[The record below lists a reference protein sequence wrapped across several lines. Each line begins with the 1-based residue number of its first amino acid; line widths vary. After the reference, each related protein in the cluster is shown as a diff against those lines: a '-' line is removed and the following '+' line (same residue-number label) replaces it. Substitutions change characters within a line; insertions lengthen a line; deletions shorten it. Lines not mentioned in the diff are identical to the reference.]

1 MHKRQIQAFNL
12 NIYSKKQRWK
22 LLLAGA
28 AILIIVASLWYT
40 NILVK
45 KIETE
50 ERKKVQLWAE
60 AIQNKASLVS
70 YTGELFHKISDE
82 ERNKIELW
90 AEANK
95 RAATSNN
102 HSDLTFYLDILS
114 RNTTIP
120 VIVIDEKENIVNN
133 RNFDIEEGVDTA
145 QFLRDELEKMKS
157 SSNEPIDL
165 VYHIPGYT
173 FKQKLYYKDSKIFS
187 ELKIV
192 LDDLIQSF
200 ISEIVIN
207 SASVPV
213 IYTDSTQT
221 EIIEYGNL
229 EGGKTGISQDFLMAT
244 ISDMREQNEPIAVT
258 INKQTVNYIFYK
270 DSKLLQQLKYYPF
283 FQIFIIALFLLI
295 SYYLFSTSRKVE
307 QNQVWVGMAKE
318 TAHQLGTPLSSLIA
332 WVEYLKLKDVD
343 ENTINELSKDI
354 TRLEIITERFSKIGS
369 VPKLEQESLNEVINN
384 TLDYLRVRI
393 SKKVNVSFT
402 TQNNVEIRAKLN
414 PSLFSWVFENLI
426 KNAVDAMKGEG
437 NIDIYITDQSQFVY
451 IDITD
456 TGIGI
461 PRAKHKT
468 IFEPGF
474 TTKQRGW
481 GLGLSLVKRIIENYH
496 EGKIFVKQSDAAGTT
511 FRIVL
516 NK

>member
-1 MHKRQIQAFNL
+1 M

-70 YTGELFHKISDE
+70 YTGELFQKISDE

-95 RAATSNN
+95 RIATSNN
-102 HSDLTFYLDILS
+102 RSDLTFYLNILE

-120 VIVIDEKENIVNN
+120 VMVVDDEENIANW
-133 RNFDIEEGVDTA
+133 RNFDIKEGEDTS
-145 QFLRDELEKMKS
+145 QFLADQLTLMKNS
-157 SSNEPIDL
+157 NNEPIDL
-165 VYHIPGYT
+165 TYHIPGYT
-173 FKQKLYYKDSKIFS
+173 IKQKLYYKDSKIFS
-187 ELKIV
+187 ELKTV

-213 IYTDSTQT
+213 IYTDSTQIN
-221 EIIEYGNL
+221 IIEYGNL
-229 EGGKTGISQDFLMAT
+229 EGGKTGIGQDFLEAT
-244 ISDMREQNEPIAVT
+244 IADMREQNEPIGIT
-258 INKQTVNYIFYK
+258 INNQTRNYIFYK
-270 DSKLLQQLKYYPF
+270 DSKLLQQLKYYPY
-283 FQIFIIALFLLI
+283 FQILIIALFLLI

-332 WVEYLKLKDVD
+332 WVEYLKLKDVVD
-343 ENTINELSKDI
+343 DNTINELSKDI
-354 TRLEIITERFSKIGS
+354 TRLETITERFSKIGS
-369 VPKLEQESLNEVINN
+369 VPKLEQETLNEVINN
-384 TLDYLRVRI
+384 TLAYLRVRI
-393 SKKVNVSFT
+393 SKKVNITFT
-402 TQNNVEIRAKLN
+402 TQNNAEILAKLN
-414 PSLFSWVFENLI
+414 PSLFSWVLENVI

-437 NIDIYITDQSQFVY
+437 NIDIYITDQTQFVY

-456 TGIGI
+456 TGTGI
-461 PRAKHKT
+461 PRAKQKT

-496 EGKIFVKQSDAAGTT
+496 AGKIFVKQSDATGTT

>member
-1 MHKRQIQAFNL
+1 V

-40 NILVK
+40 NVLVK
-45 KIETE
+45 KIANE

-60 AIQNKASLVS
+60 AIQNKASLVN
-70 YTGELFHKISDE
+70 YTGELFQKISDD

-95 RAATSNN
+95 RAATSND

-120 VIVIDEKENIVNN
+120 VIVIDKSENIINW
-133 RNFDIEEGVDTA
+133 RNFDLTAEMDTA
-145 QFLRDELEKMKS
+145 QFLKEQLEEMKVS
-157 SSNEPIDL
+157 NNEPIDL
-165 VYHIPGYT
+165 IYHIPGYT

-187 ELKIV
+187 ELKVV
-192 LDDLIQSF
+192 LDDLIESF

-213 IYTDSTQT
+213 IYTDSTQ
-221 EIIEYGNL
+221 INVIEYGNL
-229 EGGKTGISQDFLMAT
+229 EGEKTGVGQDFLLAT
-244 ISDMREQNEPIAVT
+244 IDEMRLQNEPIMIT
-258 INKQTVNYIFYK
+258 INNQTVNYIFYK

-283 FQIFIIALFLLI
+283 FQIVIIALFLLI

-318 TAHQLGTPLSSLIA
+318 TAHQLGTPLSSLMA
-332 WVEYLKLKDVD
+332 WVEYLKLKNVD

-354 TRLEIITERFSKIGS
+354 TRLEMITERFSKIGS
-369 VPKLEQESLNEVINN
+369 VPTLEQESINQVIKE
-384 TLDYLRVRI
+384 TIGYLKVRI
-393 SKKVNVSFT
+393 SKKVSISFGS
-402 TQNNVEIRAKLN
+402 QNDAEIMAKLN
-414 PSLFSWVFENLI
+414 PSLFSWVLENII

-437 NIDIYITDQSQFVY
+437 NISIFVTDQFQFVY

-456 TGIGI
+456 SGTGI
-461 PRAKHKT
+461 PRAKQKT

-496 EGKIFVKQSDAAGTT
+496 SGKVFVKQSDATGTT

>member
-1 MHKRQIQAFNL
+1 
-12 NIYSKKQRWK
+12 
-22 LLLAGA
+22 LAGA
-28 AILIIVASLWYT
+28 AVLIIAASLWYT
-40 NILVK
+40 NVIVQ
-45 KIETE
+45 KIAAE
-50 ERKKVQLWAE
+50 ERTKVQLWAE
-60 AIQNKASLVS
+60 AIQNKASLVN
-70 YTGELFHKISDE
+70 YTGELFQKISDE

-95 RAATSNN
+95 RAATSNDHN
-102 HSDLTFYLDILS
+102 DLTFYLDILS

-120 VIVIDEKENIVNN
+120 VIVIDEQENIVNN
-133 RNFDIEEGVDTA
+133 RNFDIPADIDTT
-145 QFLRDELEKMKS
+145 QFLIDELALMKDS
-157 SSNEPIDL
+157 DNEPIDL

-173 FKQKLYYKDSKIFS
+173 FRQKLFYKDSKIFS

-221 EIIEYGNL
+221 NIIEYGNL
-229 EGGKTGISQDFLMAT
+229 EGGQTGIGQDFLEAT
-244 ISDMREQNEPIAVT
+244 IAEMREQNEPIDVT
-258 INKQTVNYIFYK
+258 INNQTVNYIFYK
-270 DSKLLQQLKYYPF
+270 DSKLLQQLKYYPY
-283 FQIFIIALFLLI
+283 FQILIIALFLLI

-318 TAHQLGTPLSSLIA
+318 TAHQLGTPLSSLMA

-354 TRLEIITERFSKIGS
+354 TRLEVITERFSKIGS
-369 VPKLEQESLNEVINN
+369 IPKLDTESLNTVVNDS
-384 TLDYLRVRI
+384 LDYLKVRI
-393 SKKVNVSFT
+393 SKKVNITFS
-402 TQNNVEIRAKLN
+402 TQNNAEIHAKLN
-414 PSLFSWVFENLI
+414 PSLFSWVLENLI

-437 NIDIYITDQSQFVY
+437 GIDIYITDQTQFVY

-456 TGIGI
+456 TGVGI
-461 PRAKHKT
+461 PRSNQKT
-468 IFEPGF
+468 IFEPGY

-496 EGKIFVKQSDAAGTT
+496 TGKIFVKQSDATGTT

>member
-1 MHKRQIQAFNL
+1 M
-12 NIYSKKQRWK
+12 
-22 LLLAGA
+22 
-28 AILIIVASLWYT
+28 
-40 NILVK
+40 
-45 KIETE
+45 
-50 ERKKVQLWAE
+50 
-60 AIQNKASLVS
+60 
-70 YTGELFHKISDE
+70 
-82 ERNKIELW
+82 
-90 AEANK
+90 
-95 RAATSNN
+95 
-102 HSDLTFYLDILS
+102 
-114 RNTTIP
+114 
-120 VIVIDEKENIVNN
+120 
-133 RNFDIEEGVDTA
+133 
-145 QFLRDELEKMKS
+145 
-157 SSNEPIDL
+157 
-165 VYHIPGYT
+165 
-173 FKQKLYYKDSKIFS
+173 
-187 ELKIV
+187 

-221 EIIEYGNL
+221 NIIESGNL
-229 EGGKTGISQDFLMAT
+229 EGGKTGIGQDFLEAT
-244 ISDMREQNEPIAVT
+244 IADMREQNEPIAIT
-258 INKQTVNYIFYK
+258 INNQAVNYIFYK
-270 DSKLLQQLKYYPF
+270 DSKLLQQLKYYPY
-283 FQIFIIALFLLI
+283 FQILIITLFLLI

-332 WVEYLKLKDVD
+332 WVEYLKLKDVVD

-369 VPKLEQESLNEVINN
+369 VPKLEQENINEVISGA
-384 TLDYLRVRI
+384 LEYLRVRI
-393 SKKVNVSFT
+393 SKKVNITLT
-402 TQNNVEIRAKLN
+402 TQNNAELYAKLN
-414 PSLFSWVFENLI
+414 PSLFSWVLENLI
-426 KNAVDAMKGEG
+426 KNAVDSMKGEG
-437 NIDIYITDQSQFVY
+437 NIDLYITDQSQFVY

-461 PRAKHKT
+461 PRAKQKT

-496 EGKIFVKQSDAAGTT
+496 DGRVFVKRSDATGTT

>member
-1 MHKRQIQAFNL
+1 M

-22 LLLAGA
+22 LLLAGT
-28 AILIIVASLWYT
+28 AILIIGASLWYT

-45 KIETE
+45 KIATE

-60 AIQNKASLVS
+60 AIQNKASLVN
-70 YTGELFHKISDE
+70 YTGDLFRKISDE

-95 RAATSNN
+95 KLATSNN
-102 HSDLTFYLDILS
+102 YNDLTFFLNIIS
-114 RNTTIP
+114 SNTTIP
-120 VIVIDEKENIVNN
+120 VMVVGEGGEINSW
-133 RNFDIEEGVDTA
+133 RNFDIKEGEDTA
-145 QFLRDELEKMKS
+145 QFLEDQLTLMQNSE
-157 SSNEPIDL
+157 NDPIDL
-165 VYHIPGYT
+165 TYRIKRYKVN
-173 FKQKLYYKDSKIFS
+173 QKLYYKDSRIFS
-187 ELKIV
+187 ELKNV
-192 LDDLIQSF
+192 LDNLIESF

-213 IYTDSTQT
+213 IYTDSSQT
-221 EIIEYGNL
+221 NVIEYGNL
-229 EGGKTGISQDFLMAT
+229 EGGNSGVGQDFLEAT
-244 ISDMREQNEPIAVT
+244 IADMREQNEPITIT
-258 INKQTVNYIFYK
+258 INNQTNNFIFYK
-270 DSKLLQQLKYYPF
+270 DSELLQQLKYYPY
-283 FQIFIIALFLLI
+283 FQILIIALFLLI

-332 WVEYLKLKDVD
+332 WVEYLKLKETVD
-343 ENTINELSKDI
+343 ENTIVELSKDI
-354 TRLEIITERFSKIGS
+354 TRLETITERFSKIGS
-369 VPKLEQESLNEVINN
+369 VPKLEQENLNEVINN
-384 TLDYLRVRI
+384 TLEYLRVRI
-393 SKKVNVSFT
+393 SKKVNISFT
-402 TQNNVEIRAKLN
+402 TQNNAELQAKLN

-437 NIDIYITDQSQFVY
+437 NIDIFITDQTQFVY
-451 IDITD
+451 IDVTD
-456 TGIGI
+456 TGTGI
-461 PRAKHKT
+461 PRAKQKT

-496 EGKIFVKQSDAAGTT
+496 EGKIFVKQSDASGTT

>member
-1 MHKRQIQAFNL
+1 L

-28 AILIIVASLWYT
+28 AILIIAASLWYT
-40 NILVK
+40 NILVN
-45 KIETE
+45 KIAEE
-50 ERKKVQLWAE
+50 ERNKVQLWAE

-70 YTGELFHKISDE
+70 YTGELFDKISGE

-102 HSDLTFYLDILS
+102 HDDLTFYLDILS
-114 RNTTIP
+114 GNTTIP
-120 VIVIDEKENIVNN
+120 VIVIDKNENIVNW
-133 RNFDIEEGVDTA
+133 RNFDIKATDDTT
-145 QFLRDELEKMKS
+145 QFLQDELALMKKS
-157 SSNEPIDL
+157 DKAPIDL
-165 VYHIPGYT
+165 IYHIPGYT

-187 ELKIV
+187 ELRVV
-192 LDDLIQSF
+192 LDDLIESF
-200 ISEIVIN
+200 ISEIVVN

-213 IYTDSTQT
+213 VYTDSSQT
-221 EIIEYGNL
+221 NVIEYGNL
-229 EGGKTGISQDFLMAT
+229 DNDSLTPEKLVKVIAE
-244 ISDMREQNEPIAVT
+244 MRLENEPIAIK
-258 INKQTVNYIFYK
+258 INNQTTNYIFYK
-270 DSKLLQQLKYYPF
+270 DSKLLTQLKYYPY
-283 FQIFIIALFLLI
+283 FQFFIIALFLII

-332 WVEYLKLKDVD
+332 WVEYLKTK
-343 ENTINELSKDI
+343 EIEESTINELSKDI
-354 TRLEIITERFSKIGS
+354 TRLEMITERFSKIGS
-369 VPKLEQESLNEVINN
+369 VPTLELESLNKVINH
-384 TLDYLRVRI
+384 TVSYLKVRI
-393 SKKVNVSFT
+393 SKKVNITISS
-402 TQNNVEIRAKLN
+402 QNNLDIMAKVN
-414 PSLFSWVFENLI
+414 PSLFSWVLENLI

-437 NIDIYITDQSQFVY
+437 NIDIYITDQTQFVY
-451 IDITD
+451 IDISD
-456 TGIGI
+456 TGTGI
-461 PRAKHKT
+461 PRSKQKT
-468 IFEPGF
+468 IFEPGY

-496 EGKIFVKQSDAAGTT
+496 SGKIFVKQSDPTGTT

>member
-1 MHKRQIQAFNL
+1 M

-22 LLLAGA
+22 LLLAGT
-28 AILIIVASLWYT
+28 AIIIIVASLWYT

-50 ERKKVQLWAE
+50 ERKKVELWAD

-70 YTGELFHKISDE
+70 YTGELFQKISAE

-95 RAATSNN
+95 RIATSNN

-120 VIVIDEKENIVNN
+120 VIVIDENENIVNS
-133 RNFDIEEGVDTA
+133 RNFDLEEGIDTA
-145 QFLRDELEKMKS
+145 QFLVGQLELMKVS
-157 SSNEPIDL
+157 DNDPIDL

-187 ELKIV
+187 ELKVV
-192 LDDLIQSF
+192 LDDLIQTF

-221 EIIEYGNL
+221 TIIEYGNL
-229 EGGKTGISQDFLMAT
+229 EGGTTGIGQDFLEAT
-244 ISDMREQNEPIAVT
+244 IADMRLQNDPIAVT
-258 INKQTVNYIFYK
+258 INNEAVKYIFYS
-270 DSKLLQQLKYYPF
+270 DSELLKQLKYYPYL
-283 FQIFIIALFLLI
+283 QILIIGLFLLI

-318 TAHQLGTPLSSLIA
+318 TAHQLGTPLSSLMA
-332 WVEYLKLKDVD
+332 WVEYLKLKDVVD

-369 VPKLEQESLNEVINN
+369 VPKLESENLNTVINDSLN
-384 TLDYLRVRI
+384 YLKVRI
-393 SKKVNVSFT
+393 SKKVNITFT
-402 TQNNVEIRAKLN
+402 TQNNAEIYAKLN
-414 PSLFSWVFENLI
+414 PSLFSWVLENLI
-426 KNAVDAMKGEG
+426 KNAVDAMKGDG
-437 NIDIYITDQSQFVY
+437 NIDIYITDQSQYVY

-456 TGIGI
+456 TGAGI
-461 PRAKHKT
+461 PRANQKT

-496 EGKIFVKQSDAAGTT
+496 EGKIFVKQSDATGTT

>member
-1 MHKRQIQAFNL
+1 V

-45 KIETE
+45 KIATE
-50 ERKKVQLWAE
+50 ERKKVELWAE
-60 AIQNKASLVS
+60 AIQNKASLVN
-70 YTGELFHKISDE
+70 YTGELFQKITDD

-102 HSDLTFYLDILS
+102 NSDLTFYLDILS

-120 VIVIDEKENIVNN
+120 VIVIDKNENIVNW
-133 RNFDIEEGVDTA
+133 RNFDLTADTDTA
-145 QFLRDELEKMKS
+145 EFLKEQLELMKT
-157 SSNEPIDL
+157 NNKEPIDL
-165 VYHIPGYT
+165 IYHIPGYT

-187 ELKIV
+187 ELKEV
-192 LDDLIQSF
+192 LDDLIESF

-213 IYTDSTQT
+213 IYTDSTQIN
-221 EIIEYGNL
+221 IIEYGNL
-229 EGGKTGISQDFLMAT
+229 EGGETGISQDFLLAT
-244 ISDMREQNEPIAVT
+244 IDDMRLQNEPIA
-258 INKQTVNYIFYK
+258 ININNQSVNYIFYK
-270 DSKLLQQLKYYPF
+270 DSKLLQQLKYYPY
-283 FQIFIIALFLLI
+283 FQIIIIGLFLLI

-318 TAHQLGTPLSSLIA
+318 TAHQLGTPLSSLMA
-332 WVEYLKLKDVD
+332 WVEYLKLKGVD
-343 ENTINELSKDI
+343 ESTIDELSKDI
-354 TRLEIITERFSKIGS
+354 TRLEMITERFSKIGS
-369 VPKLEQESLNEVINN
+369 VPTLEQESVNNVI
-384 TLDYLRVRI
+384 TETIGYLKVRI
-393 SKKVNVSFT
+393 SKKVNITFAS
-402 TQNNVEIRAKLN
+402 QNDLEIKAKLN
-414 PSLFSWVFENLI
+414 SSLISWVLENII

-437 NIDIYITDQSQFVY
+437 DISIFITDQSQFVY

-456 TGIGI
+456 TGTGI
-461 PRAKHKT
+461 PRAKQKT

-481 GLGLSLVKRIIENYH
+481 GLGLTLVKRIIENYH
-496 EGKIFVKQSDAAGTT
+496 SGKVFVKQSDATGTT

>member
-1 MHKRQIQAFNL
+1 M

-28 AILIIVASLWYT
+28 AILIIAASLWYT
-40 NILVK
+40 NILVN
-45 KIETE
+45 KIAKE
-50 ERKKVQLWAE
+50 ERNKVQLWAE

-70 YTGELFHKISDE
+70 YTGELFEKISGE

-102 HSDLTFYLDILS
+102 NDDLTFYLDILS
-114 RNTTIP
+114 GNTTIP
-120 VIVIDEKENIVNN
+120 VIVIDKSENIVNW
-133 RNFDIEEGVDTA
+133 RNFDIKATDDTA
-145 QFLRDELEKMKS
+145 QFLQEQLQLMK
-157 SSNEPIDL
+157 NNGKTPIDL
-165 VYHIPGYT
+165 IYHIPGYT

-192 LDDLIQSF
+192 LDDLIESF
-200 ISEIVIN
+200 ISEIVVN

-213 IYTDSTQT
+213 VYTDSSQT
-221 EIIEYGNL
+221 NVIEYGNL
-229 EGGKTGISQDFLMAT
+229 DGDSLSQNKLESVIAE
-244 ISDMREQNEPIAVT
+244 MRLENEPIA
-258 INKQTVNYIFYK
+258 ININNQTTNYIFYK
-270 DSKLLQQLKYYPF
+270 DSKLLTQLKYYPY
-283 FQIFIIALFLLI
+283 FQFFIIALFLLI

-332 WVEYLKLKDVD
+332 WVEYLKTK
-343 ENTINELSKDI
+343 EIEESTINELSKDI
-354 TRLEIITERFSKIGS
+354 TRLEMITERFSKIGS
-369 VPKLEQESLNEVINN
+369 VPKLEHESLNKVITN
-384 TLDYLRVRI
+384 TVSYLKVRI
-393 SKKVNVSFT
+393 SKKVNITISS
-402 TQNNVEIRAKLN
+402 QNNAEIMAKVN
-414 PSLFSWVFENLI
+414 PSLFSWVLENLI

-437 NIDIYITDQSQFVY
+437 EIDIYITDQTQFVY
-451 IDITD
+451 IDISD
-456 TGIGI
+456 TGSGI
-461 PRAKHKT
+461 PRSKQKT
-468 IFEPGF
+468 IFEPGY

-496 EGKIFVKQSDAAGTT
+496 EGKIFVKQSDPTGTT
-511 FRIVL
+511 FRVVL

>member
-1 MHKRQIQAFNL
+1 MS
-12 NIYSKKQRWK
+12 IYSKKQRWK

-40 NILVK
+40 NVLVK

-60 AIQNKASLVS
+60 AIQNKASLVN
-70 YTGELFHKISDE
+70 YTGDLFQTISDE

-95 RAATSNN
+95 RLATSNN
-102 HSDLTFYLDILS
+102 NSDLTFYLNIIS
-114 RNTTIP
+114 GNTTIP
-120 VIVIDEKENIVNN
+120 VMVVDEDEKIASW
-133 RNFDIEEGVDTA
+133 RNFRLESGIDTA
-145 QFLRDELEKMKS
+145 AFLANELALMKS
-157 SSNEPIDL
+157 SDKEPIDL
-165 VYHIPGYT
+165 IYHIPGYT
-173 FKQKLYYKDSKIFS
+173 VEQKLYYKDSRIFS
-187 ELKIV
+187 ELKVV

-213 IYTDSTQT
+213 IYTDSTHSGV
-221 EIIEYGNL
+221 IEYGNL
-229 EGGKTGISQDFLMAT
+229 EGGKTGIGQDFLEAT
-244 ISDMREQNEPIAVT
+244 IAEMKDQNDPIAIS
-258 INKQTVNYIFYK
+258 INNETYNYIFYK
-270 DSKLLQQLKYYPF
+270 DSELLQQLKYYPF
-283 FQIFIIALFLLI
+283 FQIIIIALFLLI

-318 TAHQLGTPLSSLIA
+318 TAHQLGTPLSSLMA

-354 TRLEIITERFSKIGS
+354 TRLEVITERFSKIGS
-369 VPKLEQESLNEVINN
+369 VPKLELENLNTVINDS
-384 TLDYLRVRI
+384 LSYLKVRI
-393 SKKVNVSFT
+393 SKKVNITFT
-402 TQNNVEIRAKLN
+402 SQNNTELQAKLN
-414 PSLFSWVFENLI
+414 PSLFSWVLENLI

-437 NIDIYITDQSQFVY
+437 DIDIFIIDQSQFVY

-456 TGIGI
+456 TGTGI

-496 EGKIFVKQSDAAGTT
+496 EGRIFVKQSDAAGTT

>member
-1 MHKRQIQAFNL
+1 M

-28 AILIIVASLWYT
+28 AILIIAASLWYT
-40 NILVK
+40 NILVN
-45 KIETE
+45 KIAEE
-50 ERKKVQLWAE
+50 ERNKVQLWAE

-70 YTGELFHKISDE
+70 YTGELFDKISNE
-82 ERNKIELW
+82 ERNRIELW

-102 HSDLTFYLDILS
+102 HDDLTFYLDILS
-114 RNTTIP
+114 GNTTIP
-120 VIVIDEKENIVNN
+120 VIVIDEKDNIVNW
-133 RNFDIEEGVDTA
+133 RNFDLKASDDTT
-145 QFLRDELEKMKS
+145 QFLQEELAQMKTNE
-157 SSNEPIDL
+157 NEPIDL
-165 VYHIPGYT
+165 IYHISGYT
-173 FKQKLYYKDSKIFS
+173 FRQKLFYKDSKIFS

-192 LDDLIQSF
+192 LDDLIESF

-221 EIIEYGNL
+221 NIIEYGNL
-229 EGGKTGISQDFLMAT
+229 EGGKTGVSNDFLQAT
-244 ISDMREQNEPIAVT
+244 INEMRLENEPIA
-258 INKQTVNYIFYK
+258 ININNSSKNYIFYK
-270 DSKLLQQLKYYPF
+270 DSELLQQLKYYPY

-332 WVEYLKLKDVD
+332 WVEYLKTK
-343 ENTINELSKDI
+343 EIEESTINELSKDI
-354 TRLEIITERFSKIGS
+354 TRLEMITERFSKIGS
-369 VPKLEQESLNEVINN
+369 VPTLEHENLKSVIEH
-384 TLDYLRVRI
+384 TIGYLKVRI
-393 SKKVNVSFT
+393 SKKVNVTVT
-402 TQNNVEIRAKLN
+402 TQNNSEVTAKLN
-414 PSLFSWVFENLI
+414 PSLFSWVLENLI

-437 NIDIYITDQSQFVY
+437 DISIYITDQSQFVY
-451 IDITD
+451 IDISD
-456 TGIGI
+456 TGTGI
-461 PRAKHKT
+461 PRSSQKT

-496 EGKIFVKQSDAAGTT
+496 EGKIFVKQSDETGTT

>member
-1 MHKRQIQAFNL
+1 M

-40 NILVK
+40 NILVN
-45 KIETE
+45 KIANE
-50 ERKKVQLWAE
+50 ERDKVQLWAE

-70 YTGELFHKISDE
+70 YTGELFNKISKE

-102 HSDLTFYLDILS
+102 HDDLTFYLDILS
-114 RNTTIP
+114 GNTTIP
-120 VIVIDEKENIVNN
+120 VIVIDKDENIVNW
-133 RNFDIEEGVDTA
+133 RNFDIDQGEDTTA
-145 QFLRDELEKMKS
+145 FLKKELELMKES
-157 SSNEPIDL
+157 EKAPIDL

-173 FKQKLYYKDSKIFS
+173 FKQKLFYKDSKIFS
-187 ELKIV
+187 ELKVV
-192 LDDLIQSF
+192 LDDLIESF
-200 ISEIVIN
+200 ISEIVVN

-213 IYTDSTQT
+213 IYTDSTQVNV
-221 EIIEYGNL
+221 IEYGNL
-229 EGGKTGISQDFLMAT
+229 GESGDSITQEYLVNTIAEMRLENNPLAIS
-244 ISDMREQNEPIAVT
+244 
-258 INKQTVNYIFYK
+258 INNTNTNYIFYK
-270 DSKLLQQLKYYPF
+270 DSKLLRQLKYYPF
-283 FQIFIIALFLLI
+283 FQFFVIALFLLI

-318 TAHQLGTPLSSLIA
+318 TAHQLGTPLSSLMA
-332 WVEYLKLKDVD
+332 WVEYLKAKDV
-343 ENTINELSKDI
+343 EESTINELSKDI
-354 TRLEIITERFSKIGS
+354 SRLETITERFSKIGS
-369 VPKLEQESLNEVINN
+369 VPKLEQESLNQVVNATIG
-384 TLDYLRVRI
+384 YLKVRI
-393 SKKVNVSFT
+393 SKKVTINVT
-402 TQNNVEIRAKLN
+402 PVGGTDITAKLN
-414 PSLFSWVFENLI
+414 PSLFSWVLENLI

-437 NIDIYITDQSQFVY
+437 TIEIRLTDQTQFVY
-451 IDITD
+451 IDVSD
-456 TGIGI
+456 TGAGI
-461 PRAKHKT
+461 PRGKQKT

-496 EGKIFVKQSDAAGTT
+496 AGKIFVKQSDATGTT